1 MSRFGAIGFSAVA
14 SRVYGRRIND
24 GATVLGARIAMQIT
38 EDRHNFDGPH
48 PADASA
54 DRCIE
59 RLQIA
64 GASKSSARPR

>member
-14 SRVYGRRIND
+14 SRVYSRRIND
-24 GATVLGARIAMQIT
+24 GAAAVGARIVMQMA
-38 EDRHNFDGPH
+38 EDRRSFDTPH

-64 GASKSSARPR
+64 GARKLSARPR